1 MIVPIYH
8 LLRDAVRR
16 DNCFRTE
23 RRYYA
28 HRNILLR
35 TSRASTGKLAAE
47 SSEKLSVSDAFR
59 GRSRCI
65 LCI

>member
-1 MIVPIYH
+1 MSPATDIIHIDIDIDIIYIMIVEY

-28 HRNILLR
+28 HLNILLR
-35 TSRASTGKLAAE
+35 TSRASTGKFAE
-47 SSEKLSVSDAFR
+47 
-59 GRSRCI
+59 
-65 LCI
+65 